1 MYQHLI
7 GAVSSKA
14 NSHIKYKNIVSISV
28 VDAQTASSRNKK
40 IYTESTKEG
49 KNQKCLI
56 SKKVTF
62 NQTDISPLFDNA
74 HDSYSE

>member
-14 NSHIKYKNIVSISV
+14 NSYNKYKNISVSV

-40 IYTESTKEG
+40 IYTESTKEV
-49 KNQKCLI
+49 KNQK
-56 SKKVTF
+56 S
-62 NQTDISPLFDNA
+62 
-74 HDSYSE
+74 